1 MLEIKRGDTFS
12 FYANIS
18 DEAGDPLVTDAANIT
33 SQIRD
38 TMYQLVANLTVAATA
53 TPGKYL
59 FTAATTAD
67 WPSEVWGAVKLLMD
81 IQMDIAGTTVSS
93 DTVEIFVV
101 KDVTN
106 NE

>member
-67 WPSEVWGAVKLLMD
+67 RRSNRMA
-81 IQMDIAGTTVSS
+81 AGNGHRPASG
-93 DTVEIFVV
+93 
-101 KDVTN
+101 
-106 NE
+106 